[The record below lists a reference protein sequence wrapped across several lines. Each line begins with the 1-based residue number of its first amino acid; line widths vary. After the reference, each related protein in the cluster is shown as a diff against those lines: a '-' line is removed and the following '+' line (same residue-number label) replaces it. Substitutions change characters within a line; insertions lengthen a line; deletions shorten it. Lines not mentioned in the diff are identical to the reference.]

1 MIGEHSKGRLSID
14 INILREASL
23 NLGGEHRVFL
33 RKIENSEP
41 AGYLVKVRDRCPV
54 AFRSES
60 HKESITQEIA

>member
-41 AGYLVKVRDRCPV
+41 AGYLV
-54 AFRSES
+54 
-60 HKESITQEIA
+60 I